1 MKEIWG
7 SIGLMIAIWGC
18 GSGDQG
24 KDAKAGTQGQALTNP
39 ASGMDGAQAPKDL
52 SKFEEAKVYFE
63 PQVIHKSI
71 SCQSIEEQAS
81 FEDWVEA
88 SNQLGFTWLRR
99 LKDDRLISPVGLERM
114 LGMLL
119 EGACGETY
127 DALRS
132 AMKMPRAN
140 NLWDLGVQ
148 AEVRIV
154 RNLKLDRFVMAT
166 QIWFDRT
173 STILQDYID
182 RMRMG
187 LRPDVMQGAFDREDK
202 WVVLHANQRVRKATG
217 GQVQYVLTKP
227 DLPRAAILSNEM
239 SLKAAFVKA
248 IQHVGIGNGTFK
260 TGMGDADVE
269 LWTVEGKG
277 YVLEKDDYV
286 VVGLPLKY
294 SSLWVGWLPKVKP
307 GETENR
313 ALQHIETEISGDDLK
328 QLMASESVPLKVVM
342 PKFKMRGRQT
352 IDRASQELSLYNVWA
367 GSNQGETVD
376 FSGINGVSTRTAT
389 AEQKAITL
397 GVMIQETR
405 FEIESDRPE
414 AQTGAL
420 FSIYDDA
427 DRQGVEDRAEYRFDH
442 PFVYGIMHWH
452 TGILL
457 MLGRYVDP
465 KTAMAQPDKIRY

>member
-1 MKEIWG
+1 MKAIWG

-39 ASGMDGAQAPKDL
+39 ASGMDGVQAPKDL

-71 SCQSIEEQAS
+71 SCKSIEEKAT
-81 FEDWVEA
+81 FEDWVLA
-88 SNQLGFTWLRR
+88 SNQLGFAWLRR

-127 DALRS
+127 EALRS
-132 AMKMPRAN
+132 AMRMPQAN
-140 NLWDLGVQ
+140 NLWELGVQ
-148 AEVRIV
+148 AEARIV
-154 RNLKLDRFVMAT
+154 HNLKLDRFVMAS

-173 STILQDYID
+173 SPILQDYID

-187 LRPDVMQGAFDREDK
+187 LRPEVMQGAFDREGK
-202 WVVLHANQRVRKATG
+202 WVVLHANQRVRKVTG

-227 DLPRAAILSNEM
+227 DLPKGAILSNAM
-239 SLKAAFVKA
+239 SFKAAFAKA
-248 IQHVGIGNGTFK
+248 LQHVGIENGTFK
-260 TGMGDADVE
+260 TGMGEADVE
-269 LWTVEGKG
+269 LWTVAGKG
-277 YVLEKDDYV
+277 YVLEKDDYS
-286 VVGLPLKY
+286 VVGIPLKN
-294 SSLWVGWLPKVKP
+294 SALWVGWLPKVKP
-307 GETENR
+307 GDPENWT
-313 ALQHIETEISGDDLK
+313 LQRIEKEISADDLK

-342 PKFKMRGRQT
+342 PRFKMRGRQT
-352 IDRASQELSLYNVWA
+352 IDRESQELSLYNVW
-367 GSNQGETVD
+367 SSKNQGETVD
-376 FSGINGVSTRTAT
+376 FSGINGVSTRNDS

-427 DRQGVEDRAEYRFDH
+427 DRQGVEERAEFRFDH
-442 PFVYGIMHWH
+442 PFVYGILHWH

-465 KTAMAQPDKIRY
+465 RTAMAPSGPIRY